1 MLQAALD
8 TAPRLLQL
16 AIPAFLGALAG
27 RGGLFRDPEEAIN
40 ALNTYALNIGFPA
53 LIALGLVDAQLDL
66 PSSPLFYLAWPI
78 CLFAMLTTLW
88 FIPWQQ
94 IRESLGT
101 LSLVVVFGNVAYLGL
116 PYVRATFGE
125 QIGGAAA
132 LAVAIHV
139 TGAVTLGPT
148 VLALWAGG
156 QEKPTTRQL
165 VARVAKQPLF
175 WAPIVGLVM
184 RALPGAARDTA
195 SAWLGPIAAS
205 AAPVAL
211 FLLGLYLYQQRDR
224 LAARDLPLLG
234 HLLVRQFV
242 TPLSMLALM
251 VVGWNLGWVS
261 GEHAALHV
269 VLASMPVAITTFSMA
284 HQAGARSD
292 RVGAAIVWSSILSLL
307 LLPLWSSVA
316 KAIFEQAP

>member
-78 CLFAMLTTLW
+78 CLFAMLTTLR

-125 QIGGAAA
+125 QIGGAAVFFPPGAFGQSRCARRRHSCHRSRHARADRPRA
-132 LAVAIHV
+132 LGRR
-139 TGAVTLGPT
+139 TGEANH
-148 VLALWAGG
+148 
-156 QEKPTTRQL
+156 ETTRCSCRQTTSL
-165 VARVAKQPLF
+165 LGTHR
-175 WAPIVGLVM
+175 
-184 RALPGAARDTA
+184 RARD
-195 SAWLGPIAAS
+195 
-205 AAPVAL
+205 
-211 FLLGLYLYQQRDR
+211 
-224 LAARDLPLLG
+224 ARP
-234 HLLVRQFV
+234 
-242 TPLSMLALM
+242 
-251 VVGWNLGWVS
+251 
-261 GEHAALHV
+261 
-269 VLASMPVAITTFSMA
+269 
-284 HQAGARSD
+284 ARS
-292 RVGAAIVWSSILSLL
+292 GA
-307 LLPLWSSVA
+307 
-316 KAIFEQAP
+316 

>member
-16 AIPAFLGALAG
+16 AVPAFLGALAG
-27 RGGLFRDPEEAIN
+27 RAGLFRDPEEAITT
-40 ALNTYALNIGFPA
+40 LNTYALNIGFPA
-53 LIALGLVDAQLDL
+53 LIVLGLVDARLAL

-78 CLFAMLTTLW
+78 CLAVMLLALRA
-88 FIPWQQ
+88 IPTW
-94 IRESLGT
+94 RESLGT

-125 QIGGAAA
+125 EIGGPAA

-148 VLALWAGG
+148 VLALWSGG
-156 QEKPTTRQL
+156 EEKTSARDL
-165 VARVAKQPLF
+165 ASRVAKQPLF
-175 WAPIVGLVM
+175 WAPAVGLAL
-184 RALPGAARDTA
+184 RALPEAARGEAID
-195 SAWLGPIAAS
+195 WIKPLAAS
-205 AAPVAL
+205 AAPIAL

-224 LAARDLPLLG
+224 LAARDIPLLG
-234 HLLVRQFV
+234 HLLVRQAI
-242 TPLSMLALM
+242 TPALM
-251 VVGWNLGWVS
+251 LGVMLLGWKFGWIS
-261 GEHAALHV
+261 GEYAALHV

-292 RVGAAIVWSSILSLL
+292 RVGASIVWSSILSLL
-307 LLPLWSSVA
+307 LLPVWSSIA
-316 KAIFEQAP
+316 KAIFATQ